1 MQPVTRTS
9 WLLPAASL
17 VTLFMVA
24 GTGHAQRKTKPSTAH
39 PVPPQVSD
47 TDQSA
52 LPALTIVAAVVCSEV
67 KGYEDFEP
75 LPDAALTSE
84 EKLLVYYR
92 PLHYLTDRTGSSN
105 HIHLVQD
112 GQIRRKGEK
121 GILLTKSKMIDYD
134 WKSQEQDNPV
144 YMRSTY
150 SLKGLKPGEYEF
162 DIILHDLLAPG
173 EPTVRQSLPF
183 RVIPP
188 GPRSG
193 QDEPKK

>member
-1 MQPVTRTS
+1 VTRTS
-9 WLLPAASL
+9 WLLPVALL
-17 VTLFMVA
+17 VTLFTAA
-24 GTGHAQRKTKPSTAH
+24 GTGHAQRKSKPSTAH
-39 PVPPQVSD
+39 PGPPQLSV
-47 TDQSA
+47 TDQSDP
-52 LPALTIVAAVVCSEV
+52 PALTIAAAVVCSEV

-121 GILLTKSKMIDYD
+121 GVLFTKSKMIDYD

-173 EPTVRQSLPF
+173 EPTARQSLPF

-188 GPRSG
+188 APRAG